1 MAPGLVWK
9 LDFGR
14 GRNQTLCKFMDS
26 FCVFFRQ
33 LVRREPWGSIKCFTD
48 SA

>member
-14 GRNQTLCKFMDS
+14 GRNQTLCHFAGLTYEI
-26 FCVFFRQ
+26 FGQ
-33 LVRREPWGSIKCFTD
+33 L
-48 SA
+48 